1 MKVPY
6 LGGAVKGWTR
16 PIVCLLVVK
25 TVVDH
30 QVVETPST
38 VTLDI
43 NYQPMPAAQV
53 NRKPEEQRTWKWWT
67 LIIKNPTIMLEVDD
81 VLTIDSYTFRIQS
94 FSNWTTSGFSG
105 AEAIEDFTPPPTV
118 PVPST

>member
-1 MKVPY
+1 MRVPY

-16 PIVCLLVVK
+16 KIECLLVTK

-30 QVVETPST
+30 EVVETLSK
-38 VTLDI
+38 VTIDI
-43 NYQPMPAAQV
+43 NYQPMPTAQV
-53 NRKPEEQRTWKWWT
+53 NRKPEEQRTWRWWN

-81 VLTIDSYTFRIQS
+81 VLTIDSLTFRVQS
-94 FSNWTTSGFSG
+94 FSNWTTSGFSTC
-105 AEAIEDFTPPPTV
+105 EAIEDFTPAPVV